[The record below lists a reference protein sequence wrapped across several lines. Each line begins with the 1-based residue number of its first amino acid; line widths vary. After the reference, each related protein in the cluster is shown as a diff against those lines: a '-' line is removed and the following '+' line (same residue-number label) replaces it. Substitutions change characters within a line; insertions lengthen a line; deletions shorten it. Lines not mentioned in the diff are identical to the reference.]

1 MKKYLIYAAVALVM
15 PWLTS
20 CSQDY
25 TAVVP
30 ANSSAVISIDLPALA
45 ENNHLEK
52 ADKQSALK
60 QLLHVDNVEDCGIDV
75 TVPVYAFET
84 IDGQL
89 GMVASVSDDDD
100 LEDWLNNLVKS
111 GDCKPLKQ
119 KRDFKFTVL
128 HDDFMVGFSSTALL
142 IMGPVVG
149 SAQGELQRQMIRY
162 LKADDD
168 EGIKNS
174 KIFDTLDSI
183 SGPVAMVAQAQALP
197 EKLIA
202 PFTLGAPKG
211 TSPTDILVAASMEV
225 KNGCLVVTGENF
237 SLNKQIDQSLKQAAK
252 EYRPITAKYL
262 PSLPANSLISIVC
275 GIDGEKYI
283 KQLRTNDAF
292 RTLLAGVNQAL
303 DIDMMLK
310 SINGDMVITVP
321 SMKGDKMDFQ
331 LVADAKNKNWM
342 GDVGYWKTSCPK
354 GTKIEDWIK
363 DGYHLTGSDWNTY
376 FGVSPKNRLY
386 ICSSPEVAMKA
397 GEPVKQPLSANI
409 RQQMLG
415 KRMVAVVDIESLA
428 KQKTEL
434 KAVNTLLKPI
444 FGDVKAIIYSIK

>member
-1 MKKYLIYAAVALVM
+1 MNKYIIYVVALVM

-20 CSQDY
+20 CTQDY

-30 ANSSAVISIDLPALA
+30 ANSSAVISFDFQTLA
-45 ENNHLEK
+45 EQSHLDRS
-52 ADKQSALK
+52 DKQQALK
-60 QLLHVDNVEDCGIDV
+60 QLLHVENVGDCGIDMS
-75 TVPVYAFET
+75 VPVYAFET

-89 GMVASVSDDDD
+89 GMVASVDDDDD
-100 LEDWLNNLVKS
+100 LENWLNGLVKT
-111 GDCKPLKQ
+111 GDCKPLTK
-119 KRDFKFTVL
+119 KRDFTFTVL
-128 HDDFMVGFSSTALL
+128 HDDFMVGFSSSALL
-142 IMGPVVG
+142 VMGPVVG

-168 EGIKNS
+168 EGIKS
-174 KIFDTLDSI
+174 SRLFETLDTI
-183 SGPVAMVAQAQALP
+183 SSPVAMVAQAQALP

-252 EYRPITAKYL
+252 EYKPLTAKYL
-262 PSLPANSLISIVC
+262 MSLPAHSLITMAC

-292 RTLLAGVNQAL
+292 RTLLAGINQAL

-310 SINGDMVITVP
+310 SIQGDLLITVP

-331 LVADAKNKNWM
+331 LLGEATNKNWM
-342 GDVGYWKTSCPK
+342 DDVAYWKTSCPK
-354 GTKIEDWIK
+354 GAKINDWVK

-376 FGVSPKNRLY
+376 FGVSPSNLLY
-386 ICSSPEVAMKA
+386 ICSSPEAAQQA
-397 GEPVKQPLSANI
+397 GQPVSQPLAADI
-409 RQQMLG
+409 RQQMVG
-415 KRMVAVVDIESLA
+415 KRMVAVVDMEALA
-428 KQKTEL
+428 GQKTGL
-434 KAVNTLLKPI
+434 QTVRALLKPL
-444 FGDVKAIIYSIK
+444 FGDVKAIVYSIK